1 MLLNFLDIPAE
12 FEWKSENNNNK
23 IENRFGVLTKFLDI
37 DAPKLKIM
45 DRLNEDHEFTEKIER
60 LERSYNM
67 MKYAILTTGI
77 GIMILLYLFQ

>member
-1 MLLNFLDIPAE
+1 
-12 FEWKSENNNNK
+12 
-23 IENRFGVLTKFLDI
+23 
-37 DAPKLKIM
+37 M
-45 DRLNEDHEFTEKIER
+45 DRSNEDHEFTEKIEC